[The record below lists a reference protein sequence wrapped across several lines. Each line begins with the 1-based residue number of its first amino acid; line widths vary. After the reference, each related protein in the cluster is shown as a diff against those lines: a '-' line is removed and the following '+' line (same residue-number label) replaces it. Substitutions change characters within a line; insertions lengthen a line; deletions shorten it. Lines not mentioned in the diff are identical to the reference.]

1 MYDAA
6 HAAGWA
12 YVSWVGLVLHLR
24 RSCSL
29 TPAGEEPDHPDCD
42 LSDLPKLDDLAHDL
56 SHLSGELDDLHHD
69 LSGLSKLDGLAH
81 DLSDPCDLSVRAV
94 KVFNCVF
101 GVGHNRSYKGL
112 RQRPGRPPVAGLR
125 VYKMLIDGVVKYG
138 GKT

>member
-1 MYDAA
+1 MIWCALGRLHSSDRSVHDLHDLPGRADIFPILYDAA
-6 HAAGWA
+6 HAAEWA

-69 LSGLSKLDGLAH
+69 LSHLSE
-81 DLSDPCDLSVRAV
+81 V
-94 KVFNCVF
+94 
-101 GVGHNRSYKGL
+101 
-112 RQRPGRPPVAGLR
+112 
-125 VYKMLIDGVVKYG
+125 
-138 GKT
+138 

>member
-101 GVGHNRSYKGL
+101 GVGHNRVLQGASPKA
-112 RQRPGRPPVAGLR
+112 RKAAGRRLACVQNVNRWCGEVWR
-125 VYKMLIDGVVKYG
+125 
-138 GKT
+138 